1 LFRVRGR
8 QHRTCII
15 YSFGGHRT
23 WHFGQNPIRSKCTD
37 RSGDNHPYGASALA
51 THRFDAD
58 DQCGEPRLVTRQA
71 SRAGPSLTRHHQH
84 PSHGKLQRRRSHVAI
99 IDRGIARGDQLRPV
113 SVPSLT
119 LQFVF
124 GVSSAQP
131 RHPERRPTVGP
142 QPFNNLRSL

>member
-1 LFRVRGR
+1 MAFRSESNTK
-8 QHRTCII
+8 QM
-15 YSFGGHRT
+15 Y
-23 WHFGQNPIRSKCTD
+23 
-37 RSGDNHPYGASALA
+37 RSGDNHPHGASALA

-99 IDRGIARGDQLRPV
+99 IDRRIARGDQLRPV

-119 LQFVF
+119 LQFLF